1 MALSVGRFFICCW
14 AFFCKDALSLMT
26 AYRAIL
32 SARFRMLL
40 QYRAAAFAGLVT
52 QLFWGLIRVMI
63 FTAFYHS
70 STAAQ
75 PMAYEEVRTY
85 IWLGQ
90 AMLAMLPWNVDAEIR
105 QMVRTGGVA
114 YELLRPLDL
123 YLLWFSRALA
133 WRMAPTLLRA
143 VPLFTIAWLFF
154 GLQLPATWMAAAGWM
169 LATLLAILLSS
180 AISTLQNISLLW
192 TIAGEGIANLTFAGV
207 LVFSGMVVPLPLF
220 PDWAQPVIKLLPFR
234 GLCDVP
240 FRIYAGHIPPS
251 EYWREMVQQLAWIFG
266 LIILGRW
273 VLSRGMRRLV
283 VQGG

>member
-1 MALSVGRFFICCW
+1 
-14 AFFCKDALSLMT
+14 MT

-40 QYRAAAFAGLVT
+40 QYRAAAFAGFVT

-63 FTAFYHS
+63 FSAFYRS
-70 STAAQ
+70 SNAPQ
-75 PMAYEEVRTY
+75 PMTYEEVETY

-90 AMLAMLPWNVDAEIR
+90 AMLMILPWNVDAEIK
-105 QMVRTGGVA
+105 QMMRTGSVA

-133 WRMAPTLLRA
+133 WRTAPTLLRSI
-143 VPLFTIAWLFF
+143 PLFAVAAFFF
-154 GLQLPATWMAAAGWM
+154 GLQFPANLTAAAGWM

-180 AISTLQNISLLW
+180 AISTLQNLSLLW
-192 TIAGEGIANLTFAGV
+192 TIAGEGVAYLSFAAV
-207 LVFSGMVVPLPLF
+207 MIFSGMMIPLPLF
-220 PDWAQPVIKLLPFR
+220 PDWAQAAIKLLPFR

-251 EYWREMVQQLAWIFG
+251 EYWRELALQSAWIVG

>member
-1 MALSVGRFFICCW
+1 MIYKDSLSPI
-14 AFFCKDALSLMT
+14 T

-40 QYRAAAFAGLVT
+40 QYRAAAFAGFVT
-52 QLFWGLIRVMI
+52 QLFWGLIRIMI
-63 FTAFYHS
+63 FSAFYRS
-70 STAAQ
+70 SNAVQ
-75 PMAYEEVRTY
+75 PMTYEEVETY

-90 AMLAMLPWNVDAEIR
+90 AMFVMLPWNVDSEIR
-105 QMVRTGGVA
+105 QMMRTGGVA

-133 WRMAPTLLRA
+133 ARTAPTLLRA
-143 VPLFTIAWLFF
+143 IPLFTVVALFF
-154 GLQLPATWMAAAGWM
+154 GLRLPANWTAAAGWM

-180 AISTLQNISLLW
+180 AISTLQGISLLW
-192 TIAGEGIANLTFAGV
+192 TISGEGIANLTFAAV
-207 LVFSGMVVPLPLF
+207 LVFSGMVIPLPLF
-220 PDWAQPVIKLLPFR
+220 PDWAQPTIKLLPFR

-251 EYWREMVQQLAWIFG
+251 AYLGELALQSAWIVG

>member
-1 MALSVGRFFICCW
+1 
-14 AFFCKDALSLMT
+14 MT
-26 AYRAIL
+26 AYLAIL

-40 QYRAAAFAGLVT
+40 QYRAAAFAGFVT

-63 FTAFYHS
+63 FAAFYHS
-70 STAAQ
+70 SNATQ
-75 PMAYEEVRTY
+75 PMTFEEVETY

-90 AMLAMLPWNVDAEIR
+90 AMLVMLPWNVDPEIR
-105 QMVRTGGVA
+105 QMMRTGGVA

-133 WRMAPTLLRA
+133 WRTAPTLLRG
-143 VPLFTIAWLFF
+143 VPLFVVAALFF
-154 GLQLPATWMAAAGWM
+154 GLQLPANWTVAAGWM
-169 LATLLAILLSS
+169 LATLLAILLSC
-180 AISTLQNISLLW
+180 AISTLQSISLLW
-192 TIAGEGIANLTFAGV
+192 TISGEGIANLTFAAV
-207 LVFSGMVVPLPLF
+207 LVFSGMVIPLPLF
-220 PDWAQPVIKLLPFR
+220 PDWLQPVIKLLPFR

-251 EYWREMVQQLAWIFG
+251 EYLHELLLQSAWIVG

-273 VLSRGMRRLV
+273 VLSRGMHRLV